1 MAGEMD
7 PKILMLENRISAFET
22 VIKNNTASNLTQG
35 LEELVRKLP
44 QLQNDYI
51 NAVGS
56 MNDKNGELQQSLI
69 DIAENFPKRIEAVKS
84 ALVSQKGAMEKAT
97 ADIAKMTKMSEDQLH
112 EFEQRVARTSKAT
125 GDELIREQVELKVF
139 LSTVYAENSKNF
151 DQFKTQHTAAIKEMI
166 KSDAEAGKSIA
177 DYGEKTKAAIKAI
190 VPELESET
198 LTADQLKKVLKEF
211 NATQEIATENAP
223 KLAESF
229 EQTAISTANAAAQIS
244 VLDQEIKK
252 LTESF
257 GYLKKNADVQAAGFN
272 DMGAAF
278 SKYADSIAK
287 EQKTLFGGL
296 IKSTLD
302 FRKESHGAGDLFNSL
317 KGGMAKAAESLFS
330 YDKMID
336 RVFGFM
342 HQRMIM
348 PTFEFAKA
356 IAQVNKETGGFGKE
370 FESSSMTGFMGMQA
384 SNVGALGMYGVSLEK
399 YGKAYGD
406 LANKIGG
413 FNDMSDKQR
422 KILAANAAALET
434 LGISTDTYAKLTTG
448 FMGALQKNTLATRDA
463 IEGLAKDAI
472 SLGKNVGQYT
482 REFEQFMPKL
492 IGYGRE
498 ASTIF
503 KEVSAFAQATKGAV
517 QASDI
522 MALSE
527 KFQTFESAA
536 ESVSKLNAM
545 LGGVSVNIL
554 DVMGKDP
561 AQIAM
566 TVKRAANEANL
577 EFDKLNIGYKRML
590 SEAFGGDM
598 QKAAAFYK
606 MDLAEAQEYMD
617 RSAATEK
624 ELEERK
630 RASVAA
636 QEKLN
641 ALLDNFKIGLTPILD
656 MMNGISSVF
665 TWLSQNGKV
674 LIGGVLLGMTG
685 LIAGAVF
692 MWNKFKNAAIMA
704 AEQIVVAMRTAV
716 MGTRMQET
724 EVKKL
729 IEHYRELS
737 RTAGL
742 ASTEINKTN
751 IAGKGGSF
759 SGFGKAMGVAAIG
772 ITALSLLG
780 AVGKGVSNNIAEG
793 PQDHSEAGII
803 GPNGKITP
811 NAGNNFI
818 YRNGNVTTF
827 NSRDMV
833 GTAKEGEQVFLQP
846 SVSNMTNTSNTISN
860 GPSSRTDWVTQLMSP
875 ELPIVKST
883 KELSASLISTN
894 KESAKSVEVAKES
907 LKLEYATKE
916 LRESAN
922 LRKES
927 EVQRQREVF
936 ESAFT
941 SEKVTAQLTKQP
953 AINNY
958 FKVGRKEMKLFTEEA
973 SGEMTEAV
981 ASNFVSRGIVKG

>member
-1 MAGEMD
+1 MAD
-7 PKILMLENRISAFET
+7 PSTLLADRISSLENA
-22 VIKNNTASNLTQG
+22 VKNSGATSLSNG
-35 LEELVRKLP
+35 LEELIRRLP
-44 QLQNDYI
+44 QLQSDYI
-51 NAVGS
+51 DA
-56 MNDKNGELQQSLI
+56 
-69 DIAENFPKRIEAVKS
+69 
-84 ALVSQKGAMEKAT
+84 
-97 ADIAKMTKMSEDQLH
+97 MTKMDDSNKNFAVSLGNVSKEFTARISEIESALSMQESEAKKLTDSLTKMTAMSQTQMIQYDKLLS
-112 EFEQRVARTSKAT
+112 ETIGKT
-125 GDELIREQVELKVF
+125 GDELAVAQINLKAF
-139 LSTVYAENSKNF
+139 LNAAYTENTKDFDKFKDQYTVGVKGIIEEN
-151 DQFKTQHTAAIKEMI
+151 FK
-166 KSDAEAGKSIA
+166 AGKSVSE
-177 DYGEKTKAAIKAI
+177 YGEKTANEIEKITGK
-190 VPELESET
+190 T
-198 LTADQLKKVLKEF
+198 GDQKLTQEELKKVLRELS
-211 NATQEIATENAP
+211 ATQDIVNEHQEKLIDSFDKGSIAALNQKAKVTVLREELR
-223 KLAESF
+223 KLKES
-229 EQTAISTANAAAQIS
+229 
-244 VLDQEIKK
+244 LDEVNKNSKIQE
-252 LTESF
+252 T
-257 GYLKKNADVQAAGFN
+257 GFN
-272 DMGAAF
+272 EMGSAF
-278 SKYADSIAK
+278 SKYADILGK

-302 FRKESHGAGDLFNSL
+302 FRKESHSVGDFFKSFGSSL
-317 KGGMAKAAESLFS
+317 ASAKDGLLS

-336 RVFGFM
+336 RAFGFM

-370 FESSSMTGFMGMQA
+370 FQSSTMTGFMGMQA

-434 LGISTDTYAKLTTG
+434 LGVSTDTYAKLTTG

-472 SLGKNVGQYT
+472 ALGKNVGQYT

-656 MMNGISSVF
+656 MMNGISGVF

-692 MWNKFKNAAIMA
+692 MWNQFKAAAVSATNQVI
-704 AEQIVVAMRTAV
+704 VAMESLRRGVVLDEIEIA
-716 MGTRMQET
+716 
-724 EVKKL
+724 KL
-729 IEHYRELS
+729 IGQYRNLNLEA
-737 RTAGL
+737 TKY
-742 ASTEINKTN
+742 NQTN
-751 IAGKGGSF
+751 FSPKGVGNF
-759 SGFGKAMGVAAIG
+759 SGFGRAMGVAAIG

-780 AVGKGVSNNIAEG
+780 AAGKGISNNVAEG

-846 SVSNMTNTSNTISN
+846 SISNMSSTSNAVSNMSNA
-860 GPSSRTDWVTQLMSP
+860 RTDWVTQLMSP

-883 KELSASLISTN
+883 KELSSSLVSTN

-953 AINNY
+953 SINNY

-973 SGEMTEAV
+973 SGPMTEAL
-981 ASNFVSRGIVKG
+981 AYNFNSRGPTTG